1 MAAKLRKKHKLRRWM
16 LVLLILSAVSLVL
29 FLVFWRWHYAVS
41 HSFPDELAADRWGDA
56 ADTSQIDVFFSV
68 DAPIT
73 PDSFLYAEHMLET
86 ELENAGITPP
96 EDSNAD
102 LYKSAYCATGKVYL
116 NNKTNNIEVKALG
129 VSGDY
134 FYFHPVDLISGSV
147 FSPEDINDDYVLLD
161 QTSAWQLFG
170 GTDIAGQILECGGR
184 TLIIRGVYR
193 QREDKLAKAAGL
205 DTPLVFVGYDTLVN
219 TGVSYGI
226 NSYEIVMPNPIRD
239 FALTNVKKQLG
250 MDDVY
255 AQFVDVT
262 GRFGILPGI
271 QTLKNFTVRCMNSKA
286 IIYPYWE
293 NVSRALENRCALL
306 LIPTGLFLLLAV
318 LFFLIPLLY
327 TWNHKGWKLQEQ
339 IPVWI
344 GRIRDRIYTA
354 RVNRAQKKLHV
365 SSSDHAADE
374 TSHSNKSK
382 GRGRRRGSSK
392 EEEV

>member
-1 MAAKLRKKHKLRRWM
+1 M

-29 FLVFWRWHYAVS
+29 FLIFWRWHSKVA
-41 HSFPDELAADRWGDA
+41 HSYPDELAAERWGDP
-56 ADTSQIDVFFSV
+56 ADTAQIDAFFSV
-68 DAPIT
+68 DAPVSPET
-73 PDSFLYAEHMLET
+73 FLAAEYALKS

-96 EDSNAD
+96 EGSNAD
-102 LYKSAYCATGKVYL
+102 LFKSAYCATGKVTL
-116 NNKTNNIEVKALG
+116 NNQKNSIEVKALG

-134 FYFHPVDLISGSV
+134 FYFHPVDLITGST
-147 FSPEDINDDYVLLD
+147 FSSADLNDDYVILD

-170 GTDIAGQILECGGR
+170 GTDIAGQILECGGK

-205 DTPLVFVGYDTLVN
+205 DAPLVFLGYDSLVEN
-219 TGVSYGI
+219 GISYGI

-239 FALTNVKKQLG
+239 YALTNVRKQMGLE
-250 MDDVY
+250 DVY

-271 QTLKNFTVRCMNSKA
+271 QVLRNFTVRCMNSKA

-293 NVSRALENRCALL
+293 NIARALENRCALL
-306 LIPTGLFLLLAV
+306 LVPTGVFLLCAV
-318 LFFLIPLLY
+318 VFFLIPLLY

-354 RVNRAQKKLHV
+354 RVNRAEKKRLHC
-365 SSSDHAADE
+365 SKSPSE
-374 TSHSNKSK
+374 PMEPSHSNKSK
-382 GRGRRRGSSK
+382 GSGRRRGSSK
-392 EEEV
+392 EEEI